1 MKDSPLVAEVR
12 RIRHQ
17 IAKECGYDPDR
28 ITQHAMEAARRLE
41 AWKRTRATASL
52 ISVWRVCAPPGDDES
67 RFDL

>member
-28 ITQHAMEAARRLE
+28 ITQHAMEAVRRFE
-41 AWKRTRATASL
+41 EWKRGRATA
-52 ISVWRVCAPPGDDES
+52 
-67 RFDL
+67 

>member
-28 ITQHAMEAARRLE
+28 ITQHAMEAARRFVE
-41 AWKRTRATASL
+41 WKRTRATA
-52 ISVWRVCAPPGDDES
+52 
-67 RFDL
+67 